1 MILRPEHHVLKCDL
15 SVVELVVGLNELVLF
30 VGEVGIHLHNIRV
43 TLLSKF
49 LLTAGFCERFLGDLD
64 LSLVDVGQLTVIEHV
79 AVGFHRGEADVS
91 LNLVFLRVAKSDG
104 SLGDLH
110 IVHGLESVEESD
122 AGAYTITVVER
133 GCGDVGVGLRVN
145 RTSEVIVSR
154 AASAYLRGERIEDR
168 IPSRKPCVTIGR
180 LLDPHLGAVADRIF
194 HTILQR
200 HRIRKRLLRENRSGD
215 HHRECYEYCLFHIS
229 FSFSVKVISIRR
241 AKIFN

>member
-15 SVVELVVGLNELVLF
+15 SVVELVVGLNELVLL
-30 VGEVGIHLHNIRV
+30 VCKVGIHLDDIGMAF
-43 TLLSKF
+43 LSKF

-64 LSLVDVGQLTVIEHV
+64 LSLVDVGQLAVIEHV

-194 HTILQR
+194 HALLQR
-200 HRIRKRLLRENRSGD
+200 HRSRKRLLRENRSGD